1 MKFLPWIWKVVINNK
16 ILYVL
21 SFLLLLIESMAYIA
35 STFLQQRL
43 IDEIF
48 INGKYHEITYVVSLM
63 AVAYVSYSVL
73 FTVNSY
79 ILYKNIG
86 LYLRNL
92 STLSL
97 NHLYKLPTVKLQE
110 KRVGEYINHFSVDV
124 ENTSGLLGWDIP
136 RIIQQFFAIFI
147 ILFIIGYNSIY
158 IAIPLIALNVIFIV
172 ISRYYS
178 DNLYRISKIINKK
191 YSKITVRLEECVSS
205 SKEIL
210 LFNRRE
216 WEKKEVR
223 KLYNHY
229 HKYTLKEENIRSQQL
244 FINEILKWGTVLIV
258 IGIGCYDISNGTM
271 SIGGL
276 VVAYQLSLQL
286 TDAIQ
291 YMYDLIIKAIKRAPS
306 VKNIKKE
313 YSRSTIKSQEEER
326 ISSNSSV
333 NLQVEGLYY
342 KYPGN
347 INYSLEDISLKV
359 PAGKKVAFV
368 GSSGSGKTTLLN
380 LLLNFDMP
388 TKGSIKINN
397 HLITKCKNEDWYKYV
412 SVVFQEPFILAD
424 TIKNN
429 ITLGADISEQKLEEI
444 CELMCLKDD
453 INELPCKYNTILG
466 ERGVTLS
473 GGQRQRLALARALIS
488 NPEILILDEATS
500 ALDIATESAIMK
512 NLDLYRRNK
521 TTIIVAHRL
530 STIKN
535 SDIIYVFDNGKIIE
549 VGKHEQLLKNNL
561 IYSSLVKH
569 DIQDGLKVN
578 SY

>member
-276 VVAYQLSLQL
+276 VVVYQLSLQL

-347 INYSLEDISLKV
+347 IDYSLEDISLKV

-380 LLLNFDMP
+380 LLLNFDIP

-429 ITLGADISEQKLEEI
+429 ITLGADISEQELEEI